1 MGRAIL
7 TALAVERA
15 HRSGEPVLL
24 SDGDGLYLRKQSRD
38 GASWTHRYRF
48 AGREHWLTLGHYPDI
63 SLAEARIEA
72 RLARVLLDKQQDPL
86 SVRRA
91 AEAEQRQRGSFCEL
105 CEAWYRYEITGR
117 ALKHPDVPRR
127 HLDKYLLPKL
137 GRIAAADVTP
147 ADIAR
152 VLDELKGRAPTAAND
167 LLRFTRRIFAFGVR
181 RRMVPDNPASD
192 FSPRLDGG
200 GTERPRS
207 RALSL
212 DELAQLFEK
221 IRETPSFGAEN
232 RYALELLLVLCVRKG
247 ELLGARWEEFDLE
260 GSTPL
265 GAVWHLPAT
274 RTKTGTPLD
283 IPLVST
289 AVAWLHELKAL
300 DAGSEYLF
308 PKRRQDRRER
318 VPHVGRDTLNAAL
331 QRVKHGLR
339 PFTLHDLRRTARTQ
353 LAALGVRRE
362 VAERCLGHAIRGVEG
377 IYDRHDYFKERRT
390 ALERWT
396 DLLIE
401 AERGGSNVVSIRRTQ
416 GPGSSGSSAHHPIG
430 GRS

>member
-1 MGRAIL
+1 MGRATL

-137 GRIAAADVTP
+137 GRTAAADVTP

-152 VLDELKGRAPTAAND
+152 VIDELKGRAPTAANH

-181 RRMVPDNPASD
+181 RRMV
-192 FSPRLDGG
+192 L
-200 GTERPRS
+200 
-207 RALSL
+207 
-212 DELAQLFEK
+212 
-221 IRETPSFGAEN
+221 
-232 RYALELLLVLCVRKG
+232 
-247 ELLGARWEEFDLE
+247 
-260 GSTPL
+260 
-265 GAVWHLPAT
+265 
-274 RTKTGTPLD
+274 
-283 IPLVST
+283 
-289 AVAWLHELKAL
+289 
-300 DAGSEYLF
+300 
-308 PKRRQDRRER
+308 
-318 VPHVGRDTLNAAL
+318 
-331 QRVKHGLR
+331 
-339 PFTLHDLRRTARTQ
+339 
-353 LAALGVRRE
+353 
-362 VAERCLGHAIRGVEG
+362 RGVEG
-377 IYDRHDYFKERRT
+377 IYDRHDYFKERRA
-390 ALERWT
+390 ALEQCT
-396 DLLIE
+396 VVLLE
-401 AERGGSNVVSIRRTQ
+401 AERGGSKIISSRRAQ
-416 GPGSSGSSAHHPIG
+416 GGAAGIKCASADR
-430 GRS
+430 GRL

>member
-1 MGRAIL
+1 MDGHATL
-7 TALAVERA
+7 TAFAVERA

-24 SDGDGLYLRKQSRD
+24 SDGDGLYLRKQTRD
-38 GASWTHRYRF
+38 GASWTLRYRF
-48 AGREHWLTLGHYPDI
+48 AGREHWLTLGHYPDM

-72 RLARVLLDKQQDPL
+72 RQARVLLDKHQDPL
-86 SVRRA
+86 SVRRV
-91 AEAEQRQRGSFCEL
+91 AEAEQRQRGSFREL
-105 CEAWYRYEITGR
+105 CEEWYRYEIMRQG
-117 ALKHPDVPRR
+117 LKHPDVPRR

-137 GRIAAADVTP
+137 GRTAAVDVTP
-147 ADIAR
+147 PDIAR
-152 VLDELKGRAPTAAND
+152 VIDELKERAPTAAND

-181 RRMVPDNPASD
+181 RRMVPNNAASG

-200 GTERPRS
+200 GTERPRR

-221 IRETPSFGAEN
+221 IRDAPSFGGEN
-232 RYALELLLVLCVRKG
+232 RYALELLLALCVRKG

-260 GSTPL
+260 GSTPS
-265 GAVWHLPAT
+265 GAVWHLPAS
-274 RTKTGTPLD
+274 RTKTGSPLD

-289 AVAWLHELKAL
+289 AVGWLHELKAL

-308 PKRRQDRRER
+308 PKRRRDRRER

-377 IYDRHDYFKERRT
+377 IYARHDYFKERRA
-390 ALERWT
+390 ALEQWT
-396 DLLIE
+396 GLVID
-401 AERGGSNVVSIRRTQ
+401 AERGVRKVAAISQRTRDRAA
-416 GPGSSGSSAHHPIG
+416 G
-430 GRS
+430 